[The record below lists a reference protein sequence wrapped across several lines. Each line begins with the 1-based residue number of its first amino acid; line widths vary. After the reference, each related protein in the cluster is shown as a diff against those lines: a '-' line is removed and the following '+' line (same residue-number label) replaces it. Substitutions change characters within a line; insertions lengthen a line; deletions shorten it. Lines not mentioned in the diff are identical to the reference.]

1 MPAVTTNGITIEY
14 DIHGDDGAPPLLLVM
29 GLGGQLVQWTLP
41 FVEQLADRGF
51 RVIRFDNR
59 NIGLSSQVN
68 APAPTR
74 RQILAA
80 IASKRYAKSAYTLAD
95 MADDTAGLLD
105 AIGVEQAHV
114 VGVSMGG
121 MISQSLA
128 IRHPR
133 RVASLTS
140 IMSNT
145 GDRRYGAR
153 APVTAAQGTTLHDAR
168 PCQPRGER
176 DEDVRLI
183 SGPHFDAPA
192 VRAMLEES
200 SAAAT
205 ISRVPPAR
213 RWRSSPART
222 TWDLRRVQAPTLVV
236 HGLVDR
242 LVMPSGGIA
251 TAAIPGSRLVMYPDM
266 GHDLPEVRWG
276 ELMEEIV
283 LNASA
288 PRAARRANRRRSPED
303 RRGRGGRASEPRRPR
318 RRGRAAAEIW
328 IAVAERTG
336 IDELRGRPVTSRTT
350 TC

>member
-1 MPAVTTNGITIEY
+1 
-14 DIHGDDGAPPLLLVM
+14 M

-41 FVEQLADRGF
+41 FVEQLVDRGF

-59 NIGLSSQVN
+59 DVGLSSRID
-68 APAPTR
+68 APVPTR

-145 GDRRYGAR
+145 GDRRHGR
-153 APVTAAQGTTLHDAR
+153 VHRSLLRKAPRYMTLDPA
-168 PCQPRGER
+168 ER
-176 DEDVRLI
+176 VENGMEMFRLI

-200 SAAAT
+200 SARSDDLDGAARQT
-205 ISRVPPAR
+205 MAILA
-213 RWRSSPART
+213 SPDR
-222 TWDLRRVQAPTLVV
+222 TWDLRRVAGADAGRARPARSPRHAERWHRDGPGDPRLAPGHVPG
-236 HGLVDR
+236 HGPRPAGAALGRADRGDRAQHSAGRRRLGGAAGEDR
-242 LVMPSGGIA
+242 LRIA
-251 TAAIPGSRLVMYPDM
+251 MDAA
-266 GHDLPEVRWG
+266 
-276 ELMEEIV
+276 
-283 LNASA
+283 
-288 PRAARRANRRRSPED
+288 
-303 RRGRGGRASEPRRPR
+303 GRAPGPGRPR
-318 RRGRAAAEIW
+318 RRGRAAAGDLDRRRR
-328 IAVAERTG
+328 ADRHRRNCA
-336 IDELRGRPVTSRTT
+336 GRPVTSRTT

>member
-1 MPAVTTNGITIEY
+1 MPAVTANGITIEY
-14 DIHGDDGAPPLLLVM
+14 DIHGDEDAPPMLLVM
-29 GLGGQLVQWTLP
+29 GLGGQLVQWKLP

-59 NIGLSSQVN
+59 DIGLSSRIN

-114 VGVSMGG
+114 VGVSMGA
-121 MISQSLA
+121 MISQSLT

-145 GDRRYGAR
+145 GDRRHGR
-153 APVTAAQGTTLHDAR
+153 VHRSLLRKAPRYMTLDPANR
-168 PCQPRGER
+168 VENGMEMF
-176 DEDVRLI
+176 RLI
-183 SGPHFDAPA
+183 SGPHFDASA
-192 VRAMLEES
+192 VRAMLEGS
-200 SAAAT
+200 SARSDDLEGAARQT
-205 ISRVPPAR
+205 LAILA
-213 RWRSSPART
+213 SPDR

-236 HGLVDR
+236 HGLIDR

-251 TAAIPGSRLVMYPDM
+251 TARAIPGSRLVMYPDM

-283 LNASA
+283 LNT
-288 PRAARRANRRRSPED
+288 RRAQ
-303 RRGRGGRASEPRRPR
+303 GGSASQP
-318 RRGRAAAEIW
+318 AK
-328 IAVAERTG
+328 IA
-336 IDELRGRPVTSRTT
+336 
-350 TC
+350 